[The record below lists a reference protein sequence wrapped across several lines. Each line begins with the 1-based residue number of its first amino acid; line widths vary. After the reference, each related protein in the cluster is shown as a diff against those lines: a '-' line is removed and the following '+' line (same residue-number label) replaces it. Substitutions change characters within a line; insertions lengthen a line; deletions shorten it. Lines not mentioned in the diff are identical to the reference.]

1 MACRNAS
8 EKRKKI
14 ASVSGMKRTNF
25 FSLSVTQPL
34 AVRFGKRVR
43 FTHIF
48 LVTLKHFV
56 SKSSVSVSS
65 NSRTADEAL
74 RTYAWYKG

>member
-34 AVRFGKRVR
+34 AVRFDKRVR

-56 SKSSVSVSS
+56 CKSSVSV
-65 NSRTADEAL
+65 SRTADEAL

>member
-1 MACRNAS
+1 MAYRDAS
-8 EKRKKI
+8 AKRKKI
-14 ASVSGMKRTNF
+14 ARVSGMKRMNF

-34 AVRFGKRVR
+34 AVRFDKRVR

-56 SKSSVSVSS
+56 CKSSVSVP
-65 NSRTADEAL
+65 RTADEAP
-74 RTYAWYKG
+74 RTYSWHKG